1 MASNWLLNTDRDTI
15 TRMTTLVRIA
25 TTETKFALGK
35 LEEQALDED
44 QLFEVH
50 QALEQFE
57 RVATDALRVAQEGLQ
72 RFPRRR

>member
-25 TTETKFALGK
+25 TTETSFKLGK
-35 LEEQALDED
+35 LEEKALDED
-44 QLFEVH
+44 ELFEVR

-57 RVATDALRVAQEGLQ
+57 RVVADALRVAQEGLR
-72 RFPRRR
+72 RFPQRR

>member
-1 MASNWLLNTDRDTI
+1 MASYWLLNTDRDTI

-25 TTETKFALGK
+25 TTETSFKLGK
-35 LEEQALDED
+35 LQEQALDED

-57 RVATDALRVAQEGLQ
+57 RVAADALRVAQEGLKN
-72 RFPRRR
+72 FPRPR